1 MQKRRATWTGDR
13 SAADRCARV
22 VASVLCFLIIAAV
35 FTVIGCEGNEAKK
48 ASLTDEEI
56 EQMTRA
62 AKPVSP
68 DELIVS
74 GERITC
80 EDIMNISSDQT
91 NSGASFRSSLEEMAK
106 ATTLEQF
113 MEIAR
118 PRVRQQLGANVSNIV
133 LYKRARRQL
142 GDKIDETLDKMVEK
156 ELRKFVIEHG
166 GNNASADEALKEMGM
181 NRTTFKEHK
190 KKQML
195 AQYSVESQ
203 MSRGR
208 PITYSEVMA
217 TYDRMKEEAFLQPGL
232 IQFRLIDI
240 SASKMTDPN
249 EDPVDAARKMAE
261 GLITRIMAGEDF
273 AKLAEEYSQY
283 SDYYISGS
291 EGLWPPRDPESLAEP
306 YDVLADWAAKMKEG
320 EVAGPIDAPGHAFIM
335 KLVQKREKG
344 YLPLPEVQDQVE
356 ANIEET
362 RRIEAIA
369 RLDAE
374 IVEQMAM
381 ADTDGF
387 LNGCL
392 ERLYYAVNP
401 PEPTP

>member
-1 MQKRRATWTGDR
+1 M
-13 SAADRCARV
+13 
-22 VASVLCFLIIAAV
+22 
-35 FTVIGCEGNEAKK
+35 IGCEGNEARK

-56 EQMTRA
+56 ERMTYA
-62 AKPVSP
+62 AKPVSL

-80 EDIMNISSDQT
+80 EDIMNISSDQNAAGVSYKT
-91 NSGASFRSSLEEMAK
+91 WLEEMAK

-113 MEIAR
+113 MEVAR

-142 GDKIDETLDKMVEK
+142 GDKIDDTLDNMAEK
-156 ELRKFVIEHG
+156 ELRKFVIQHG
-166 GNNASADEALKEMGM
+166 GNNASADEALKAMGM

-195 AQYSVESQ
+195 AQYSVESK
-203 MSRGR
+203 MARSR
-208 PITYSEVMA
+208 PITYSELMA
-217 TYDRMKEEAFLQPGL
+217 TYDRMKDEAFIQPGL

-273 AKLAEEYSQY
+273 GTLAEEYSQY

-291 EGLWPPRDPESLAEP
+291 EGLWPARDPESLAEP
-306 YDVLADWAAKMKEG
+306 YAVLADWAQKIQPG
-320 EVAGPIDAPGHAFIM
+320 EVAGPVPAPGHAFIM

-344 YLPLPEVQDQVE
+344 YLPLPEVQEQVE

-387 LNGCL
+387 LDDCL
-392 ERLYYAVNP
+392 ERLYYAANP
-401 PEPTP
+401 PAPAP